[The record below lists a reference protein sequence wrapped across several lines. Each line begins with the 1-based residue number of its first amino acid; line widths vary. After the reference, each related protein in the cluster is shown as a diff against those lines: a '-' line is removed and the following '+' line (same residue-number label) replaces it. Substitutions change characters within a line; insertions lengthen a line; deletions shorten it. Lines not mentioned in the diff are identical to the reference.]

1 MLWYSRPAARAWRC
15 AAAPA
20 EVLEFHRGLPE
31 YAPTPLTELPSLAAE
46 LGVGRVLVKDE
57 SQRLGLP
64 AFKALGAW
72 WAIYRTLTDRLGGC
86 SLAGDLAERL
96 KDDPVELVTAT
107 DGNHGQAVARMA
119 RLLGIPA
126 LVFLPDVVSERSVA
140 AIRAEGAVVTVLP
153 ASYDAALVAAADAS
167 AEHPRRVLVQDS
179 AWPGYEVVPALIV
192 DGYSTLFRE
201 IDSQLELQPDLVVV
215 PMGVGSIA
223 QAAVTHYR
231 SGPGAPAVLGV
242 EPARAACV
250 TTSLVAGEL
259 VTVPTSTTVMAG
271 LNCGTASSLAWV
283 VLQAGLDASVTVEEA
298 EAVQA
303 VADLGAL
310 GISSGASGA
319 ATLAG
324 LRAALAA
331 DPTHREALGLTPD
344 STVVLI
350 STEAAPD

>member
-1 MLWYSRPAARAWRC
+1 
-15 AAAPA
+15 
-20 EVLEFHRGLPE
+20 VLEFHRSLPE
-31 YAPTPLTELPSLAAE
+31 YAPTPLTELPSLATE

-72 WAIYRTLTDRLGGC
+72 WAIHRTLTDRVGGC
-86 SLAGDLAERL
+86 SLAEQL
-96 KDDPVELVTAT
+96 KAHPVELVTAT
-107 DGNHGQAVARMA
+107 DGNHGRAVARMA

-126 LVFLPDVVSERSVA
+126 LVFVPDVVSERSIA
-140 AIRAEGAVVTVLP
+140 AIRAEGAAVTVLP
-153 ASYDAALVAAADAS
+153 DSYDAALVAAADAS
-167 AEHPRRVLVQDS
+167 AEEPRRVLVQDS

-201 IDSQLELQPDLVVV
+201 IDSQLELLPDLVVV

-231 SGPGAPAVLGV
+231 SGPAAPAVLGV

-250 TTSLVAGEL
+250 TTSLLAGEL
-259 VTVPTSTTVMAG
+259 VTVKTSTTVMAG

-331 DPTHREALGLTPD
+331 DPTYREPLGLTPD